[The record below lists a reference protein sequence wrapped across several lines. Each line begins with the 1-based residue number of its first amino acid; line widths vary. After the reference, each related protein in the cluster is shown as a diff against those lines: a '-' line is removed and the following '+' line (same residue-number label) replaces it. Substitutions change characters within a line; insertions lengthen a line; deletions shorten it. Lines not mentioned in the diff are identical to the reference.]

1 MRLLTRGYS
10 SVGGGV
16 GGGLRRDRVQPSRV
30 CALQGEGLLELMPQA
45 AAGGQTLFKVVS
57 QSATLDA
64 KSFSRRDLFAAPL
77 FPPRLF
83 P

>member
-1 MRLLTRGYS
+1 MVVL
-10 SVGGGV
+10 GGAGV
-16 GGGLRRDRVQPSRV
+16 GGVKGDRVQPGRV
-30 CALQGEGLLELMPQA
+30 CALQGEGLLELMPRA
-45 AAGGQTLFKVVS
+45 AAGGQALFKVVS

-64 KSFSRRDLFAAPL
+64 KSFSRRDLLAAPL